1 MDPHAVICLRGASG
15 PQCGAGKP
23 LCLQVQVGHLFSCLH
38 LCGQRVQLAVG
49 RVLDTP
55 FVICFLPGRAVCL
68 LLSPQCI
75 RPWARRRI
83 LLAFPPETWPS
94 SSVFNAPYFSNC
106 GTRTAWPTAANAHA
120 KERGRRGE
128 EGRRTVVNVSLRRR
142 HRRKLGVLVGAGV
155 TCFDRLVHGIK
166 LTSGSRERSLSCP
179 ARGRCRVLSSTGPG
193 CCRAGVTPTHCH
205 LLPVPQTRVFHCVDF
220 SLIWRSSKGTG
231 MNHATKRSRCTFLAY
246 RRNPTSGPPSAL
258 IIPVFI
264 TASGHEHESS

>member
-1 MDPHAVICLRGASG
+1 MDTCFRVSISVANESSWPSDVYWTPPSSFAFCQAERCVFCCPHNAFGRGLGGEYS
-15 PQCGAGKP
+15 
-23 LCLQVQVGHLFSCLH
+23 S
-38 LCGQRVQLAVG
+38 
-49 RVLDTP
+49 
-55 FVICFLPGRAVCL
+55 
-68 LLSPQCI
+68 
-75 RPWARRRI
+75 
-83 LLAFPPETWPS
+83 PS

-106 GTRTAWPTAANAHA
+106 GTRTAWPTAANARA

-128 EGRRTVVNVSLRRR
+128 EGRRTVVSVSLRRR

-193 CCRAGVTPTHCH
+193 CCRAGVTPTHRH

-220 SLIWRSSKGTG
+220 SLIWSSSKGTG